1 MADMLS
7 TPKSIKEIINGEDGH
22 VYYVIAGDGKEIRMG
37 IVYLERFEDLTRHI
51 GQPGLFFVR
60 DAACKYEN
68 PDDYTSRV
76 IQNGDPTVHEG
87 WAMYCWDVYK
97 DNNKAGWRKV
107 AEQESV
113 DGPWGIDERILKML
127 VKRSEFNSYVE
138 QNNTRVTDLE
148 ERVSRAED
156 GINGLNGAVADLQE
170 KAHTHDNKLTL
181 DGFGESG
188 DALTWRGVILGGS
201 FYVYRQYQ
209 GNMHIWKDPTDPE
222 AEGIVVDT
230 AKDVADRFVQTTIA
244 AKGMTLVVV
253 EPDESY
259 TQFDILEE
267 FYQEAPEEGS
277 SSGGEWKSRL
287 VVVPHGC
294 VVHNGLGQITYVDK
308 LDINYHHLSKA
319 YINRG
324 IFCPLTD
331 DGNYQPFELYIYDA
345 DHGWTPLKK
354 KYGAGTV
361 IGKTG
366 AVPTFCYTEEDPELP
381 YKKHHLFWAD
391 DTMFVYTDPDTG
403 VTFSWDHSVIVR
415 KFGSVPTSIED
426 GEIIFTSTK
435 ATDGGNGFTD
445 VCPYNNEEVHYQ
457 IFSVTKL
464 GAVCTV
470 YDPDGFVPKT
480 LEWKDI
486 QGLISENTVKR
497 NLREKL
503 LPVGTTMVLPEHPLF
518 GKIET
523 KIIGSTTSSLTF
535 VTTEALKVSETGDV
549 LEWVAKMFGNYGLVR
564 ETEDGIAQTGKEYF
578 YFDPE
583 EGYLPVAIEGGEELP
598 EGKVIYEL
606 DPDYPTGLF
615 TGGATIPG
623 RTTIG
628 YDQIEPEVNLRHSKT
643 KVGWWNADGGKSADT
658 EKVGVILAFEI
669 RP

>member
-156 GINGLNGAVADLQE
+156 GINGLNGAVAELQE

-267 FYQEAPEEGS
+267 FYQEEPEEGS

-294 VVHNGLGQITYVDK
+294 VVRNGLGQITYVDK

-331 DGNYQPFELYIYDA
+331 DGNYQPFELYIYDV

-391 DTMFVYTDPDTG
+391 DTTFVYTDPDTG

-415 KFGSVPTSIED
+415 KFGSVPTNIED
-426 GEIIFTSTK
+426 GEIVFTSTK

-464 GAVCTV
+464 GAVCSV

-503 LPVGTTMVLPEHPLF
+503 LPVGTILVLPKHPLF
-518 GKIET
+518 GKIEV
-523 KIIGSTTSSLTF
+523 KVIGSTTSSLTM
-535 VTTEALKVSETGDV
+535 VTTEALKVCEHEG
-549 LEWVAKMFGNYGLVR
+549 LGMWINKMFSMHGNVIESNY
-564 ETEDGIAQTGKEYF
+564 GIAQTGKTYY

-583 EGYLPVAIEGGEELP
+583 EGYTELEVNEGDELP
-598 EGKVIYEL
+598 EGKVFYEL
-606 DPDYPTGLF
+606 DPEYPNGVYTGAVEP
-615 TGGATIPG
+615 GGH
-623 RTTIG
+623 TIG
-628 YDQIEPEVNLRHSKT
+628 FDLIEPEVNLRHSKT
-643 KVGWWNADGGKSADT
+643 KVGWWDINGNKSADT
-658 EKVGVILAFEI
+658 EQTGVILTFEI